1 MQVRLPIARRRLVAA
16 LAASLL
22 LVLVAVIVGV
32 AHAARTVRPSEASPS
47 IASLRR
53 LVVHYRTVTWTFE
66 RAAKVPR
73 DHTTFMERRTHDR
86 AYLRWAVDH
95 WTRRAY
101 AARGKALQ
109 SIHRR
114 FAVKLPEP
122 PHLRAPADATLAYS
136 RRLTIALRGVYPGKH
151 VRRIAGVQGSKGKA
165 LLRAWQRVSAAAA
178 LAVSLHA
185 ERRAEIP
192 AWLGQA
198 FACIHRYEGAWDANT
213 GNGYYGGL
221 QMDISFQSRYGSG
234 YLGRYGT
241 ADRWPV
247 WAQLETAYRAYR
259 AGRGFQPW
267 PNTARA
273 CGLE

>member
-1 MQVRLPIARRRLVAA
+1 VQARLPIARRHLVAA

-22 LVLVAVIVGV
+22 LVLAVIVGV

-47 IASLRR
+47 IGSLRR
-53 LVVHYRTVTWTFE
+53 LVVHYRNVAWTFE

-73 DHTTFMERRTHDR
+73 ARTTFTESHTHDR
-86 AYLRWAVDH
+86 AYLRWAIDH

-101 AARGKALQ
+101 VARGQALH
-109 SIHRR
+109 SLRHR
-114 FAVKLPEP
+114 FAVKLPAP
-122 PHLRAPADATLAYS
+122 PRLRAPLRATVAYN
-136 RRLTIALRGVYPGKH
+136 RRLTFALRGIYPG
-151 VRRIAGVQGSKGKA
+151 RRARSLAAVHGMNGRA
-165 LLRAWQRVSAAAA
+165 LLRAWQRASASAA

-185 ERRAEIP
+185 ERRASIP
-192 AWLGQA
+192 AWLGDA
-198 FACIHRYEGAWDANT
+198 FQCIHRFEGAWDANT

-221 QMDISFQSRYGSG
+221 QMDLSFQSRYGAR

-247 WAQLETAYRAYR
+247 WAQLDAAARAYH

-273 CGLE
+273 CGLD